1 MTYLYNINYWYILCA
16 RVDLMKA
23 WKKPILITFLY
34 ATVLLG
40 LTDFFHTATGV
51 QRYLFDSDILLIKA
65 FHWPWYLPFQMGCIA
80 VTAMLLWV
88 LAYNFAFHAILP
100 KNELRN
106 IQPFGRWLPFFVTL
120 MVVTGFFLGYITLQY
135 DHHISIYVIV
145 YIASLIFIEIAFS
158 RDYMLAFLMMGISG
172 PLAEW
177 LLLSPSIGYYEF
189 VQKDLFGRVPAWQL
203 FAYGWGGVFFH
214 RVSAPIRKK

>member
-1 MTYLYNINYWYILCA
+1 
-16 RVDLMKA
+16 MKA
-23 WKKPILITFLY
+23 WKKPLLITFLY
-34 ATVLLG
+34 ATILLG

-51 QRYLFDSDILLIKA
+51 QRYLFDSEILLITA
-65 FHWPWYLPFQMGCIA
+65 FHWPWYLPFQMGGIA

-106 IQPFGRWLPFFVTL
+106 EQPFGRGLPLFVTL
-120 MVVTGFFLGYITLQY
+120 MVVTGFFLGFITLQC
-135 DHHISIYVIV
+135 DHHISIYLIA
-145 YIASLIFIEIAFS
+145 YIASLIFITIAFS
-158 RDYMLAFLMMGISG
+158 RDYMLAFLMVGIAG

-189 VQKDLFGRVPAWQL
+189 AQKDLFGRVPAWQL

-214 RVSAPIRKK
+214 WVSVQIRKK